1 MILGEASEAADST
14 PGPLVRF
21 LRFVTLLAGVCFLA
35 FAVGYHLDW
44 RQQALLGVVTAL
56 LAMWMDRGSTSYLV
70 TLTLIFLSIYSTFR
84 YGYWRVTTTFSYLT
98 SSHLHATRSKVE
110 WLPAAFVV
118 ALLLAE
124 SYAAVTLLLGYMQTL
139 WPLRRTPVSLPD
151 DPGDWPRVDLLIPTF
166 NEPLSIVR
174 YTALAAM
181 NIDWPADKL
190 NVYILDDGDREEFRK
205 FAEDAGIGYITREG
219 NEHAK
224 AGNLNSALKQ
234 LSAPFV
240 AVFDCDHVPTRSFLQ
255 MTLGWFLRDERLG
268 MLQTPQHLYSPD
280 PFDRNLGQ
288 FRRIPNEGEL
298 FYGILQDGND
308 FWNATLF
315 CGSCAVLRR
324 SVLDELGGFAPETLT
339 EDVHTSLRMQMA
351 GWNTAYVNIPQAAGL
366 ATESLDG
373 HVKQRIRWARGMI
386 QIFRIDNPLF
396 ARGLTFAQRLCY
408 FNSMFHFLYALPR
421 LIFLVAP
428 LAFLIFGRV
437 ILPGSWPAILA
448 FALPHLLLSSVVNSR
463 IQGQHRHPFWNEIY
477 ETILAP
483 YILIP
488 TLIAL
493 LRPKAGGFHVTS
505 KGGQFER
512 SYFDGKTA
520 IPILLLMAFQL
531 MGLVFGA
538 ARMVRIP
545 WQPLLWLHRGDNPG
559 TVLMNMLWVL
569 FNLVILGVC
578 ASVAWESHQ
587 RRSTVRLRMAVPVDV
602 LFADGTLEEGL
613 TADISNSGVLLKID
627 YALNV
632 ENGDP
637 VQLIFPVLDGEAGL
651 PATVIDISDGVMRAQ
666 FDSLTILE
674 EEALTMVLYSRA
686 DTWLGWGDSRVSDRP
701 LKSLGR
707 IFVLALRGVWRTLD
721 AAWAVVEPPDNPKLA
736 AGAVQAFVL
745 VAVFL
750 GLTAAAAQ
758 FHSSHLKRVEAVP
771 VYQAEAEAASDRRK
785 PSGAVPAPNA
795 SKPSSVSQEAS
806 VAPDDL
812 AKLPEPFLD
821 SAARVNPEISLVFL
835 SEPSQEA
842 LKAAGIIA
850 SWLAV
855 EAGKRPVRYSVTFG
869 KIPTGNAILVVENE
883 SDLPPSLHI
892 DGASGPA
899 AAMRTNPENPSSKLL
914 VVSGSNGAEAVDAA
928 RSLAMQ
934 GRALKGDH
942 VQFSHLPNL
951 DPDPDNINCCLQSD
965 ENAPWTALPDL
976 QLFATT
982 GFPFTQKA
990 GLSETTVV
998 LPASITPEV
1007 MEVYLTILGRLGVQA
1022 GHPLLNVDV
1031 SGPDGLKGEG
1041 KRDLLVLA
1049 VGADQPAVD
1058 ALNSSLPVA
1067 IDGDGLH
1074 PRDQQGFFA
1083 PVRHA
1088 WWRLRDWENGDS
1100 GKLDTSG
1107 RLPEAVIEGAEWP
1120 AGSGRS
1126 VVVVSVRDKQS
1137 AARFLAA
1144 YPDPSKA
1151 SEITGSVSVLDG
1163 GKFTSYRIG
1172 DEVYYNG
1179 SRSPWMATRL
1189 ILAAFPWLLILA
1201 VTAVSVVMAGMVR
1214 TMLRQKA
1221 KERLLVA
1228 A

>member
-1 MILGEASEAADST
+1 MILGETAEPK
-14 PGPLVRF
+14 PGPLVRL
-21 LRFVTLLAGVCFLA
+21 LRFVALLAGVGFLA
-35 FAVGYHLDW
+35 FAVGFHLDW

-56 LAMWMDRGSTSYLV
+56 LAMWMDRGSTSYLF

-84 YGYWRVTTTFSYLT
+84 YGYWRVTTTNSYLHG
-98 SSHLHATRSKVE
+98 SGSKGE
-110 WLPAAFVV
+110 WLQAAFVV

-139 WPLRRTPVSLPD
+139 WPLRRTPVPLPD

-190 NVYILDDGDREEFRK
+190 NVYILDDGDREEFRN
-205 FAEDAGIGYITREG
+205 FAEDAGIGYMTREG
-219 NEHAK
+219 KEHAK
-224 AGNLNSALKQ
+224 AGNLNSALKR

-255 MTLGWFLRDERLG
+255 ITLGWFLRDERLG

-324 SVLDELGGFAPETLT
+324 SVLDEVGGFAPETLT

-351 GWNTAYVNIPQAAGL
+351 GWNTAYINIPQAAGL

-493 LRPKAGGFHVTS
+493 LKPKSGGFHVTS
-505 KGGQFER
+505 KGGRFDR

-520 IPILLLMAFQL
+520 IPILVLMAFQL
-531 MGLVFGA
+531 AGLVFGV

-545 WQPLLWLHRGDNPG
+545 WRPLLLLHHGDNPG

-569 FNLVILGVC
+569 FNLLILGVC

-602 LFADGTLEEGL
+602 LFADGSLEEGL

-627 YALNV
+627 HALNV
-632 ENGDP
+632 EQGDP
-637 VQLIFPVLDGEAGL
+637 VHLIFPVLDGEAGL
-651 PATVIDISDGVMRAQ
+651 PATVIDTSDGIMRAQ

-686 DTWLGWGDSRVSDRP
+686 DTWLGWGDSRVPDRP
-701 LKSLGR
+701 LKSLAR
-707 IFVLALRGVWRTLD
+707 ILVLALRGVRQTVD
-721 AAWAVVEPPDNPKLA
+721 ATWSTIEPSDNPKLA
-736 AGAVQAFVL
+736 AGAVQVVILAT
-745 VAVFL
+745 VFL

-758 FHSSHLKRVEAVP
+758 FHSSHLKSVQARP
-771 VYQAEAEAASDRRK
+771 IYQAEAVSESRK
-785 PSGAVPAPNA
+785 PSAAVSAQDASRPLPVLKEVPA
-795 SKPSSVSQEAS
+795 EALS
-806 VAPDDL
+806 APDDL
-812 AKLPEPFLD
+812 GRLPAPFLD
-821 SAARVNPEISLVFL
+821 SAARTSPEVSFVFL

-855 EAGKRPVRYSVTFG
+855 EAGKHPVRYSVTFG
-869 KIPTGNAILVVENE
+869 KIPQGNAILIVENE
-883 SDLPPSLHI
+883 SDLPPLLRA
-892 DGASGPA
+892 DGVSGPA
-899 AAMRTNPENPSSKLL
+899 VVMRKNPEDPASKVL
-914 VVSGSNGAEAVDAA
+914 VVSGGSGTEAVDAA
-928 RSLAMQ
+928 RGLTMEA
-934 GRALKGDH
+934 RTLKGDH
-942 VQFSHLPNL
+942 AQFSHLL
-951 DPDPDNINCCLQSD
+951 DPANGNCCLQSD
-965 ENAPWTALPDL
+965 GDALWTALPDL
-976 QLFATT
+976 QLFAST
-982 GFPFTQKA
+982 GFPFTQNA
-990 GLSETTVV
+990 DLSETTVV
-998 LPASITPEV
+998 MPTSITPETI
-1007 MEVYLTILGRLGVQA
+1007 EVYLTMFGRLGAQA
-1022 GHPLLNVDV
+1022 GHALLNVAL
-1031 SGPDGLKGEG
+1031 SGPDGMKSDG
-1041 KRDLLVLA
+1041 KRDYLVLD
-1049 VGADQPAVD
+1049 VGADQPGMRR
-1058 ALNSSLPVA
+1058 LNSSLPVA
-1067 IDGDGLH
+1067 IDDDGLH
-1074 PRDQQGFFA
+1074 PRDPQGFFA

-1107 RLPEAVIEGAEWP
+1107 GPPEVVMEGAEWP

-1126 VVVVSVRDKQS
+1126 VVVVSVRDKAS
-1137 AARFLAA
+1137 AAKFLAA
-1144 YPDPSKA
+1144 YTDPSKA
-1151 SEITGSVSVLDG
+1151 SEIAGSVSILDG
-1163 GKFTSYRIG
+1163 GRFTSYRIG
-1172 DEVYYNG
+1172 DEVYYRG
-1179 SRSPWMATRL
+1179 SRSPWMVTRMVF
-1189 ILAAFPWLLILA
+1189 AAFPWLLILA
-1201 VTAVSVVMAGMVR
+1201 VTAVSVMMAGMVR

-1228 A
+1228 T